1 MNVTVLSESRFP
13 AARAEGGLEV
23 TRKIW
28 QDMRQFPG
36 YVDHEIVRDLDDPG
50 HVLVISHWSSR
61 EAVETVK
68 NRYGHH
74 PNVVLA
80 NQLVAGPQ
88 RRWIGMHMDDTSAA
102 GKEAA

>member
-1 MNVTVLSESRFP
+1 MTVVWESRFS
-13 AARAEGGLEV
+13 AAGAERGLEV

-28 QDMRQFPG
+28 QEMRQFSG

-80 NQLVAGPQ
+80 NQLVAEPG
-88 RRWIGMHMDDTSAA
+88 RRWIGVQVDDNSTA

>member
-1 MNVTVLSESRFP
+1 MNVTVISESRFAP
-13 AARAEGGLEV
+13 ASAEGGLEV

-28 QDMRQFPG
+28 QDMRQLPG
-36 YVDHEIVRDLDDPG
+36 YVDHEIVCDLDDPG
-50 HVLVISHWSSR
+50 HVLVLSHWSSR

-80 NQLVAGPQ
+80 TQLAMQP
-88 RRWIGMHMDDTSAA
+88 RRHWIGMRVEDSSTA

>member
-1 MNVTVLSESRFP
+1 MNVTVISESRF
-13 AARAEGGLEV
+13 ATVSADGGLEV

-61 EAVETVK
+61 EAVDTVK

-80 NQLVAGPQ
+80 QHLATQPW
-88 RRWIGMHMDDTSAA
+88 RRWIGSRVEDSSTA

>member
-1 MNVTVLSESRFP
+1 MNVTVISETRF
-13 AARAEGGLEV
+13 AAASADGGLEV

-61 EAVETVK
+61 EAVETIK

-80 NQLVAGPQ
+80 QNLATEP
-88 RRWIGMHMDDTSAA
+88 RRHWIGSRVEDSSTA